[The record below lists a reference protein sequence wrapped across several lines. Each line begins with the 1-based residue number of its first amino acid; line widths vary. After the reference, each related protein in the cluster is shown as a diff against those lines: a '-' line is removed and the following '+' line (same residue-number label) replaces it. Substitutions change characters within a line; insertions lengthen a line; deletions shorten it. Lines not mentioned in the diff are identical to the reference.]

1 MLNIEEI
8 CNEYSNSIYKYLLC
22 ITKDEILAEDLTQ
35 ETFLI
40 AIKDIDRFRNECS
53 INSWLCKIAKN
64 LWYNHLR
71 KKYRNNVISIENLII
86 KDENSLEENFIE
98 KEMSIYKYL
107 SKLKENEKKV
117 IYFRISG
124 ELSFKE
130 IGDILDKSETWARVT
145 FYRGKEQLKKIMMED
160 LKNEEE

>member
-107 SKLKENEKKV
+107 SKLKENEKK
-117 IYFRISG
+117 
-124 ELSFKE
+124 
-130 IGDILDKSETWARVT
+130 
-145 FYRGKEQLKKIMMED
+145 
-160 LKNEEE
+160 